1 MKRLIWKGVKT
12 LLILFMGFLLFLTG
26 QTAAEWVKAQQDIKS
41 FTSKGVLREDIS
53 TDTIKYYQVSRET
66 YFPDEFER
74 SPFYNG
80 DLKYPGAEGD
90 VLVTRQSP
98 FANKPGIYDFVT
110 FYFGGHAAYIGEDN
124 ILFETAGIP
133 RLGESWFKIIFKGS
147 DSTVASTSSNYWLN
161 PNFRNDND
169 PTYSAFGSYYRKE
182 FIGLRVKGITSDEIK
197 EVNDF
202 MNHTVDIEAQYN
214 FFFIFN
220 TQNRY
225 YCTDLVSRGFD
236 TITNSNGNQKYN
248 LNSDLVATTVNDLI
262 LSNDTYISFYV
273 KTDKNNVKHIYFI
286 E

>member
-26 QTAAEWVKAQQDIKS
+26 QTAAEWVKVQQEIKT

-66 YFPDEFER
+66 YYPDEFER
-74 SPFYNG
+74 SAFYNN

-124 ILFETAGIP
+124 TLFETSGIISS
-133 RLGESWFKIIFKGS
+133 GDGFFKILFQGS
-147 DSTVASTSSNYWLN
+147 DSTTASTSSNYWLN
-161 PNFRNDND
+161 PNYRNDKD
-169 PTYSAFGSYYRKE
+169 PTYNAFGTYYRKE
-182 FIGLRVKGITSDEIK
+182 FVGLRIKGITSDEIK
-197 EVNDF
+197 EVNEF
-202 MNHTVDIEAQYN
+202 MNHVVDIQAQYN
-214 FFFIFN
+214 FFFVFR

-225 YCTDLVSRGFD
+225 YCTDLISRGFE
-236 TITNSNGNQKYN
+236 TITNSNGIQKYN
-248 LNSDLVATTVNDLI
+248 LNTDLVATTVNDLI
-262 LSNDTYISFYV
+262 LSEDTYISFYV
-273 KTDKNNVKHIYFI
+273 KTDKNDVKHIYFI